1 MSSYLTIKLIP
12 KKKSTDGIVLDKSI
26 IPTNEYMTL
35 DSWSR
40 SNTIYQLFKD
50 EISPVFAYNYKTTKN
65 GNFIY
70 NEDGEIESE
79 EVYTEITE
87 EGLQRILEAAKH
99 QKKNY
104 EEQLQNYILNKE
116 AVKNYKN
123 LLKNTKNISD
133 AEVAIEKIKDLL
145 DVSDIDY
152 TEEIKQELE
161 NIEYA
166 ICTITALLG
175 FLETVRMGY
184 SSFLGMVCNID

>member
-50 EISPVFAYNYKTTKN
+50 EISPVFAYKYKTTKS
-65 GNFIY
+65 GNYVF

-87 EGLQRILEAAKH
+87 EDLQRVLEAAKH

-116 AVKNYKN
+116 AAKNYKN
-123 LLKNTKNISD
+123 LLKNAKNIAD

-145 DVSDIDY
+145 DVSEMNY
-152 TEEIKQELE
+152 NEEIREELE
-161 NIEYA
+161 NTEYA
-166 ICTITALLG
+166 IGIIQALIG
-175 FLETVRMGY
+175 FLETARLGY